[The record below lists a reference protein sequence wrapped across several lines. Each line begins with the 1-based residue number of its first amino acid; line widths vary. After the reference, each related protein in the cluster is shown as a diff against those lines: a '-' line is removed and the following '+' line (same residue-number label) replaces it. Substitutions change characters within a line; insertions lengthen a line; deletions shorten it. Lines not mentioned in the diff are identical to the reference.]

1 MIFVNFKFK
10 YRNLLMNMM
19 NVTEMR
25 RRGGKSKNGVVIFY
39 PEFLNDMVAREMLM
53 KNIKVILYLKI

>member
-1 MIFVNFKFK
+1 
-10 YRNLLMNMM
+10 MNMM

-39 PEFLNDMVAREMLM
+39 PEFLNDMGAREMLM
-53 KNIKVILYLKI
+53 KNIKVI